1 MTEKEVE
8 DHININSVI
17 NFLGLYNG
25 CPNDWT
31 KEIKTLNEISNNL
44 GVKCWITK
52 KEKDDKHDN

>member
-17 NFLGLYNG
+17 NFLGG

-31 KEIKTLNEISNNL
+31 KEIKTLNEISSNI

-52 KEKDDKHDN
+52 KEKGDKHDN